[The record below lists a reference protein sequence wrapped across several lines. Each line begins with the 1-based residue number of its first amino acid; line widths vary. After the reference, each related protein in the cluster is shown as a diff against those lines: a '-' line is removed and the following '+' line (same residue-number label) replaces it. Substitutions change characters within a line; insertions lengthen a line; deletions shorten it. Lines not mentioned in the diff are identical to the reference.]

1 MENKQLL
8 QRIEKLERQLQH
20 YERFMKITPT
30 RVIFNQSVL
39 IHGFMNADRV
49 YTKRSGNHVELTS

>member
-1 MENKQLL
+1 MDNQQLL
-8 QRIEKLERQLQH
+8 QRVEKLERQLQQ

-30 RVIFNQSVL
+30 RVIFNQSIL
-39 IHGFMNADRV
+39 IQGFMNADRV